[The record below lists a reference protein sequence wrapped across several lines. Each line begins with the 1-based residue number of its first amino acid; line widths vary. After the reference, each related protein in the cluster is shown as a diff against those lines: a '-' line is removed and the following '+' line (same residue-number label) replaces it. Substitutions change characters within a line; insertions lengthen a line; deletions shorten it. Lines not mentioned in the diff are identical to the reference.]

1 MQPFTKI
8 EQFFGLIASLGVSF
22 LAAAIGAVASIR
34 AESFYGELIQPDWA
48 PPASVF
54 GPVWTFLY
62 TLMGIAAWLVWRSGG
77 FQANKN
83 ALLFFLAQLALNALW
98 SWIFFAWKLGG
109 FAFVD
114 ILALWILILVTMIF
128 FWQVRPIAGILLI
141 PYWAWVTFAAVLNF
155 SIWKLN
161 PQILG

>member
-34 AESFYGELIQPDWA
+34 TESFYGELIQPDWA

-77 FQANKN
+77 FQANKK

-114 ILALWILILVTMIF
+114 ILALWILILVTIIF